1 MLWFRAITADPK
13 DLSPVADAMIFFQA
27 EYEDGRKEI
36 SVKGRRIDD
45 VACKLP
51 GILEY
56 RFAQYQELETILQY
70 LEKIE
75 AKAIVEKTQWYMGN
89 YGRNIP
95 EHTAR
100 KYAEIHDDVFPL
112 TKIKLEVATVRNNF
126 LALFKGIEALHYQ
139 VRNVVQLRTAGFDDA
154 TF

>member
-1 MLWFRAITADPK
+1 MQWFRAITADEN
-13 DLSPVADAMIFFQA
+13 DLSPIAEALSFFQT
-27 EYEDGRKEI
+27 EYEEGQAELK
-36 SVKGRRIDD
+36 VKGRRIDD

-51 GILEY
+51 GIMEY

-70 LEKIE
+70 LEKVE
-75 AKAIVEKTQWYMGN
+75 AKATIEQTQWFMSN
-89 YGRNIP
+89 YQRQIP
-95 EHTAR
+95 EHVAR
-100 KYAEIHDDVFPL
+100 KYAEVEPKVFAL

-139 VRNVVQLRTAGFDDA
+139 VRNIVMLRTAGFDDA

>member
-1 MLWFRAITADPK
+1 MIWFRAITADPK
-13 DLSPVADAMIFFQA
+13 DYSPVADALTYFQA
-27 EYEDGRKEI
+27 EYEEGRKDI
-36 SVKGRRIDD
+36 QVKGRRIDD
-45 VACKLP
+45 VAAKLP

-75 AKAIVEKTQWYMGN
+75 SKAIVEKTQWYMAN
-89 YGRNIP
+89 YNRQIP

-100 KYAEIHDDVFPL
+100 KYAEVHADVFPV
-112 TKIKLEVATVRNNF
+112 TKIALEVATVRNNF

-154 TF
+154 VF

>member
-1 MLWFRAITADPK
+1 MHWFRAITK
-13 DLSPVADAMIFFQA
+13 DEKNLTPVAEALEYFQVEYEEGQA
-27 EYEDGRKEI
+27 ELK
-36 SVKGRRIDD
+36 VKGRRIDD

-51 GILEY
+51 GIMEY

-70 LEKIE
+70 LEKVETKALIE
-75 AKAIVEKTQWYMGN
+75 QTQWFMAN
-89 YGRNIP
+89 YPRQIP

-100 KYAEIHDDVFPL
+100 KYAEVEPNVFAL

-139 VRNVVQLRTAGFDDA
+139 VRNIVMLRTAGFDDA